1 MAKRTTES
9 DQAAKQPEPSVQADS
24 SGTGP
29 DNPPISPVLEENLDQ
44 IRTRLGN
51 SPDLIFRTYELINR
65 TVRVAAVYMI
75 GITDRE
81 IVDVFISHAMSF
93 ESLNDDERLAQT
105 PEAVFAYIKENALS
119 IGKEKLVQDINGL
132 LEALLSGD
140 TIILVNGLNEAVS
153 GSTCGGEVRPVSEAV
168 TQVAIRGSK
177 ESFTETISTN
187 IALVRK
193 IIKNPDLWT
202 ETMKLGDITHTDITI
217 MYIRGIADEETIK
230 VFKQKLKE
238 IQVDSVLES
247 GYIEQIIEDNK
258 YSPFP
263 TLYNTERPDS
273 VAGNLLDGRIAIF
286 VDGTPFVLIAPTT
299 FFMFFHTV
307 EDYYQRYD
315 ISTLIRLLRF
325 LCLLISLYGPA
336 IFVAALNFHQEMIPT
351 PLLINLASQ
360 REGVPFPAFV
370 EAILMEVT
378 FEIIRE
384 AGVRMPSP
392 IGQTVS
398 IIGGLVLGTAAV
410 QAGIVS
416 PAMVI
421 VVSLTG
427 ISSFAT
433 PAFNMALSIRMLRF
447 VIMVI
452 AAFMGLYGI
461 AIFTIMLIAHM
472 CSLRS
477 LGVPYMSPMGPFV
490 PENQKDTFIR
500 SPVHFMK
507 TRSRLKRN
515 NKPGSDSGKS
525 GTKRKAY
532 GR

>member
-1 MAKRTTES
+1 MG
-9 DQAAKQPEPSVQADS
+9 KQTGKSGSTVQTVDSKSQEPN
-24 SGTGP
+24 
-29 DNPPISPVLEENLDQ
+29 NPPISPNLEENLSQ
-44 IRTRLGN
+44 IEARLGN
-51 SPDLIFRTYELINR
+51 SPDLIIRTYELIGR
-65 TVRVAAVYMI
+65 TVKAAAVYMT

-81 IVDVFISHAMSF
+81 MVDHYISHVMSF
-93 ESLNDDERLAQT
+93 ESLSDDMFLAAT
-105 PEAVFAYIKENALS
+105 APEVYSYIKDNALS
-119 IGKEKLVQDINGL
+119 IGKEKLVKDINGL

-140 TIILVNGLNEAVS
+140 TVILVNGLAEAVS
-153 GSTCGGEVRPVSEAV
+153 GSTCGGEVRAVSEAA

-202 ETMKLGDITHTDITI
+202 ETMKLGDVTHTDITI
-217 MYIRGIADEETIK
+217 MYIKGIAHEETIQ
-230 VFKQKLKE
+230 VFKQKLKD
-238 IQVDSVLES
+238 IQVDSILES

-360 REGVPFPAFV
+360 REGVPFPTFI
-370 EAILMEVT
+370 EAIMMEVT

-447 VIMVI
+447 VLMVI

-461 AIFTIMLIAHM
+461 AIFTIMLIAHL

-490 PENQKDTFIR
+490 PGNQKDTFIR
-500 SPVHFMK
+500 SPLTFMK
-507 TRSRLKRN
+507 VRKRLLNKEQGSGANGKRTSKRN
-515 NKPGSDSGKS
+515 S
-525 GTKRKAY
+525 Y
-532 GR
+532 EH

>member
-1 MAKRTTES
+1 MDKTTL
-9 DQAAKQPEPSVQADS
+9 
-24 SGTGP
+24 
-29 DNPPISPVLEENLDQ
+29 PISPKLEENINQ
-44 IRTRLGN
+44 IQSRLGN
-51 SPDLIFRTYELINR
+51 SPDLVIRTYELIHR
-65 TVRVAAVYMI
+65 TGRVAAVYMS
-75 GITDRE
+75 GITDKDMVE
-81 IVDVFISHAMSF
+81 NFISHMMSF
-93 ESLNDDERLAQT
+93 QARQDGELLAKT
-105 PEAVFAYIKENALS
+105 PQEVYSYIKENALS
-119 IGKEKLVQDINGL
+119 IGKEKLVTDINGL

-140 TIILVNGLNEAVS
+140 TIMLVDGLEEGVS
-153 GSTCGGEVRPVSEAV
+153 GSTSGGEARAVTEAG

-177 ESFTETISTN
+177 ESFTETLSTN

-202 ETMKLGDITHTDITI
+202 ETMKLGDITHTDITL
-217 MYIRGIADEETIK
+217 MYIRGVAEDEMIQVFKDKLQNIK
-230 VFKQKLKE
+230 V
-238 IQVDSVLES
+238 DSILES
-247 GYIEQIIEDNK
+247 GYIEQIVEDNK

-263 TLYNTERPDS
+263 TLFNTERPDS
-273 VAGNLLDGRIAIF
+273 VAANLLDGRIAIF

-315 ISTLIRLLRF
+315 ISSLIRMLRF
-325 LCLLISLYGPA
+325 VCLIISLYGPA

-370 EAILMEVT
+370 EAVLMEVT

-447 VIMVI
+447 VIMAI

-461 AIFTIMLIAHM
+461 AICTIILIAHL

-477 LGVPYMSPMGPFV
+477 LGVPYMAPMGPFV
-490 PENQKDTFIR
+490 PSNLRDTFIR
-500 SPVHFMK
+500 SPMSFMK
-507 TRSRLKRN
+507 LRPRLRKHHKNPAVSPQGTSPR
-515 NKPGSDSGKS
+515 KS
-525 GTKRKAY
+525 NEP
-532 GR
+532 

>member
-1 MAKRTTES
+1 MDNRTQQSADAAQTAGS
-9 DQAAKQPEPSVQADS
+9 TSQQANNA
-24 SGTGP
+24 
-29 DNPPISPVLEENLDQ
+29 PISTQLEET
-44 IRTRLGN
+44 IRMIQARLGN
-51 SPDLIFRTYELINR
+51 SPDLVVRTYDLINR
-65 TVRVAAVYMI
+65 SARVAAVYMT
-75 GITDRE
+75 GITDRGMVE
-81 IVDVFISHAMSF
+81 DFISHVMSF
-93 ESLNDDERLAQT
+93 QALNDGAMLAVT
-105 PEAVFAYIKENALS
+105 PEEVHSYIKENALS
-119 IGKEKLVQDINGL
+119 IGKEKLVKDINGL

-140 TIILVNGLNEAVS
+140 TVILINGLGEGVS
-153 GSTCGGEVRPVSEAV
+153 GSTCGGEVRPVTEAG

-217 MYIRGIADEETIK
+217 MYIHGVADEETIK
-230 VFKQKLKE
+230 VFKKKLQE
-238 IQVDSVLES
+238 IKVDSILES
-247 GYIEQIIEDNK
+247 GYIEQIVEDNK

-315 ISTLIRLLRF
+315 ISSLIRMLRF
-325 LCLLISLYGPA
+325 VCLIISMYGPA

-370 EAILMEVT
+370 EAVMMEIT

-447 VIMVI
+447 VIMGI

-461 AIFTIMLIAHM
+461 AIFTIMLIAHL

-477 LGVPYMSPMGPFV
+477 LGVPYMIPMGPFV
-490 PENQKDTFIR
+490 PENLKDTFIR
-500 SPVHFMK
+500 SPISFMK
-507 TRSRLKRN
+507 LRKRLQTN
-515 NKPGSDSGKS
+515 TGSTSASPKGAS
-525 GTKRKAY
+525 KRKSDE
-532 GR
+532 R

>member
-1 MAKRTTES
+1 MDKLNKSKPPATFASAT
-9 DQAAKQPEPSVQADS
+9 
-24 SGTGP
+24 
-29 DNPPISPVLEENLDQ
+29 PISVKLDENIRQ
-44 IRTRLGN
+44 IQSRLGN
-51 SPDLIFRTYELINR
+51 SPDLVIRTYELIHRNG
-65 TVRVAAVYMI
+65 RVAAVYMS
-75 GITDRE
+75 GITDKDMVE
-81 IVDVFISHAMSF
+81 HFISHVMSF
-93 ESLNDDERLAQT
+93 QSRQDGELLAGT
-105 PEAVFAYIKENALS
+105 PQEVYAYIKEKALS
-119 IGKEKLVQDINGL
+119 TGKEKLVSDINGL
-132 LEALLSGD
+132 LEGLLSGD
-140 TIILVNGLNEAVS
+140 TIMLVDGQEKGVS
-153 GSTCGGEVRPVSEAV
+153 GSTSGGEARAVTEAG

-177 ESFTETISTN
+177 ESFTETLSTN

-202 ETMKLGDITHTDITI
+202 ETMKLGDITHTDITL
-217 MYIRGIADEETIK
+217 MYIRGVADDKTIQT
-230 VFKQKLKE
+230 FKDKLQS
-238 IQVDSVLES
+238 IRVDSILES
-247 GYIEQIIEDNK
+247 GYIEQIVEENK

-263 TLYNTERPDS
+263 TLFNTERPDS
-273 VAGNLLDGRIAIF
+273 VAANLLDGRIAIF

-315 ISTLIRLLRF
+315 ISSLIRILRF
-325 LCLLISLYGPA
+325 VCLIISLYGPA

-370 EAILMEVT
+370 EAVLMEVT

-447 VIMVI
+447 VIMGI

-461 AIFTIMLIAHM
+461 AICTIILIAHL

-477 LGVPYMSPMGPFV
+477 LGVPYMTPLGPFV
-490 PENQKDTFIR
+490 PENLRDTFTR
-500 SPVHFMK
+500 TPKSFMK
-507 TRSRLKRN
+507 LRPRLQRNSNSSPEAPAEESSKRQSHE
-515 NKPGSDSGKS
+515 P
-525 GTKRKAY
+525 
-532 GR
+532 